1 LPYASTTA
9 RTENTGATTI
19 SKSIKIGVIG
29 AGSAQFS
36 LGLVRDLC
44 LTPSLAGTTVSL
56 MDIDVERAEMV
67 RDLAERYVKEIGGD
81 LRFEVAQTRED
92 AISEADFVI
101 NSASTGAHGARSF
114 AQIHDLRF
122 YVEVAR
128 DIERISPDAWLIQ
141 ISNPVFEGTTAQ
153 TRETG
158 AKVIGLCHGAH
169 HGVAELAR
177 GLGLGESEVEW
188 EAPGL
193 NHVVYLTHFTYKG
206 EDAYP
211 LLDRWI
217 ENEAEEYWRTYEPDY
232 NENQLSRA
240 AIEQYRMVGLI
251 PLGDT
256 PRAGGWWFHSDD
268 DTKRR
273 WFGPLG
279 GFDSELGWSRY
290 IDKLEARREQ
300 MFEVVNDPSSSLT
313 GVFPAEKS
321 DEQMVPIIDA
331 LANGNAGRF
340 QVNIP
345 NNGLIY
351 GLPND
356 MSVEVPAYVSA
367 RGVQGMRIGKLPD
380 NLMLQVL
387 LPRVVQAE
395 RSLGFAK
402 NPNRGLMLQM
412 ILNDRGNFN
421 NKPLPM
427 VESYDEAVTLMDK
440 FLSEDS
446 ELAALLGG

>member
-1 LPYASTTA
+1 
-9 RTENTGATTI
+9 
-19 SKSIKIGVIG
+19 
-29 AGSAQFS
+29 
-36 LGLVRDLC
+36 
-44 LTPSLAGTTVSL
+44 

-67 RDLAERYVKEIGGD
+67 HALAERYVKEIGGE
-81 LRFEVAQTRED
+81 LYFEVARTREE
-92 AISEADFVI
+92 AIAEADFVI

-122 YVEVAR
+122 YVDVAK

-158 AKVIGLCHGAH
+158 TKVIGLCHGAH
-169 HGVAELAR
+169 HGIAELSR
-177 GLGLGESEVEW
+177 GLGLDESEVEW

-193 NHVVYLTHFTYKG
+193 NHVVYLTHFRYRG

-217 ENEAEEYWRTYEPDY
+217 ENDSEEYWRTYEPEY

-240 AIEQYRMVGLI
+240 AIEQYRMVGLM

-290 IDKLEARREQ
+290 IGKLEARREG
-300 MFEVVNDPSSSLT
+300 MFEVVNDPSASLT
-313 GVFPAEKS
+313 TVFPPDKS

-331 LANGNAGRF
+331 LSGGNSGRY
-340 QVNIP
+340 QMNIP
-345 NNGLIY
+345 NNGLID
-351 GLPND
+351 GIAAD
-356 MSVEVPAYVSA
+356 VSVEVPAYVSG

-395 RSLGFAK
+395 RSLGFARH
-402 NPNRGLMLQM
+402 PNRGLMLQM

-427 VESYDEAVTLMDK
+427 VETYDDAVALMDR
-440 FLSEDS
+440 FLAEDP
-446 ELAALLGG
+446 ELADLLTD